1 MNLQLNQRVVIWNL
15 GKVIIKDTVNNYNI
29 YSDEAMSF
37 LKSPN
42 VYIFMGTEA
51 KGLPESIINVSKNVM
66 IPSLSSSINVGNAF
80 SIILTVMIMSNRRH
94 G

>member
-1 MNLQLNQRVVIWNL
+1 MATALRENS
-15 GKVIIKDTVNNYNI
+15 YNI
-29 YSDEAMSF
+29 YSDEAMS